1 MNEVFDGIWG
11 LLGIILIVAIIIAIY
26 VVLCKILDNLT
37 RHPNGRS
44 YFWYI
49 FLFGPFFGVALG
61 IVLDYRDK
69 AVDENVRA
77 AKTYKAASKVKAD
90 NVSENKKK
98 LSNSSKK

>member
-1 MNEVFDGIWG
+1 MVV
-11 LLGIILIVAIIIAIY
+11 GIIVLVALAIALYIA
-26 VVLCKILDNLT
+26 LCWILDLIT
-37 RHPNGRS
+37 RHPNGRG

-49 FLFGPFFGVALG
+49 FLFGPFFGIALG

-69 AVDENVRA
+69 AVEEKVRA
-77 AKTYKAASKVKAD
+77 AKAYKAASKVKAE